1 MSIRLR
7 KKKATK
13 INVCFVGPDYTIVS
27 EADVPAQL
35 A

>member
-7 KKKATK
+7 KKKGDDL
-13 INVCFVGPDYTIVS
+13 VCFVGPDYTIVS

>member
-13 INVCFVGPDYTIVS
+13 INVCFVGPDYTIV
-27 EADVPAQL
+27 VKLMYQPN
-35 A
+35 